1 MRKIYALTTLLLLF
15 AENETGVFAQN
26 KAPQAGEMAPD
37 FTLATPLGDSIS
49 LSDYRGKYVLIDFW
63 ASWCRDCRKENPAV
77 VELNRKY
84 AGDKFAIIGV
94 SMDKDKEAWLKAIEK
109 DGLTWTQ
116 VSELKGW
123 QSVPAPAY
131 EIKWIPTNFLI
142 GPDGKVITTGKDL
155 TNATAALKEIFGE

>member
-1 MRKIYALTTLLLLF
+1 MRKIFTFITLLLLAVNAPQAF
-15 AENETGVFAQN
+15 SQN
-26 KAPQAGEMAPD
+26 KAPQPGEIAPD
-37 FTLATPLGDSIS
+37 FTLATPQGDSIS

-77 VELNRKY
+77 VDLNRKY
-84 AGDKFAIIGV
+84 SGNKFAIIGV
-94 SMDKDKEAWLKAIEK
+94 SMDKDKAAWLKAIEK

-116 VSELKGW
+116 VSDLKGW

-142 GPDGKVITTGKDL
+142 DPDGKVITTGKDL
-155 TNATAALKEIFGE
+155 TNASAALKEIFGE